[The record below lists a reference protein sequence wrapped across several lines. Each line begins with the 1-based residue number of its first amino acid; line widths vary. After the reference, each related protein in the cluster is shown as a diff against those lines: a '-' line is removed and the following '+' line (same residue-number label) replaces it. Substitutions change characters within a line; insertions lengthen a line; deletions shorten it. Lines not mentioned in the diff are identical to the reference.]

1 MTSND
6 WADFWRYIIGV
17 NVFPVDTKNG
27 TNYPEWSDWQDH
39 PIPKELHEKWKRENA
54 FAKGMAIIPGKVWF
68 RQDKKDYYL
77 VFIDLDNQKGI
88 DEICKVF
95 DVNNLEELS
104 KLVIIE
110 QHRGNPSR
118 AHLFL
123 YSKHIFKKKS
133 SDMKKYEKEIEEN
146 KIPSIEVKGLG
157 SHGIAF
163 CCPSPHEDGSNYE
176 IIKTLEPGTFGEEIE
191 QKLFQIYEKYDLLVD
206 KSGKIPIKKLFESD
220 FVVYEGH
227 NRHEALL
234 RIMESLLQRN
244 KSILSKEQIKQLA
257 RDWNLNHCKT
267 PLNENEFERQWKD
280 ANKFIEGNINGT
292 NHFPFNI
299 EKDFNIND
307 NNEKDDLI
315 YKIIGHNSNPLIYY
329 IDKKTKE
336 IRYGILVH
344 DGIIFKK
351 SIIDTVPTKII
362 VYNNPIFPRIQ
373 PTEIQFSNGSK
384 IGPFHNVSDIIKALE
399 NKGHILN
406 KNKSNDA
413 LNSIISAF
421 NDNYLI
427 EYKED
432 VTTPGYYCIENK
444 IISKDVTQSVDI
456 KKEDADKCCE
466 YLNELAETGWKNKKI
481 FPSVLKWGIVSPFSF
496 IIKQSSDNYMHWL
509 QLYGQG
515 QTGKTTLGYIVLSIW
530 NLKTRD
536 HSLGFNHI
544 DTVPRF
550 GNNVSRDTYP
560 KLVNEVGALS
570 TNSYSRYTAII
581 EMVKHSIESITAR
594 GKHLDSGNSG
604 SSSGSYQE
612 IPALSPMIFTSNYQP
627 INDSGYNRRFFSIHF
642 SKEEKKEMDEQ
653 EKFRKS
659 IEENKK
665 YLSALGDF
673 AADYIRRNPTEL
685 IKKPWYEVSKDILK
699 AFFEFANKLPPEW
712 IDYLEEQRDAVD
724 ESNELTHFGLRA
736 FILNKINETYSRFF
750 RNTADESNHNH
761 YELDNSSSKLRF
773 CLQNNLI
780 SFLHLIDNGFILVSS
795 DIMKELRNSNIENIT
810 SLKDIGL
817 LLNFKYTTKN
827 FNEKKMRVLYGKIDT
842 LLEFLD
848 AEIK

>member
-1 MTSND
+1 MTPND
-6 WADFWRYIIGV
+6 WADFWRERGF
-17 NVFPVDTKNG
+17 NVIPADTQYRKK
-27 TNYPEWSDWQDH
+27 YPEWERWQNN
-39 PIPKELHEKWKRENA
+39 PIPKEQHEKWKRENA
-54 FAKGMAIIPGKVWF
+54 FEKGMAIIPGKVWF
-68 RQDKKDYYL
+68 REDKKEYYL
-77 VFIDLDNQKGI
+77 VCIDLDNRKGI
-88 DEICKVF
+88 DEICSIFEVK
-95 DVNNLEELS
+95 DLEELS
-104 KLVIIE
+104 KITLVE
-110 QHRGNPSR
+110 FHKDNPSR
-118 AHLFL
+118 CHVYF

-133 SDMKKYEKEIEEN
+133 SDMKKLAKDIEEN

-157 SHGIAF
+157 SHGISF
-163 CCPSPHEDGSNYE
+163 CCPSPHKDGYNYE
-176 IIKTLEPGTFGEEIE
+176 IKGTLEPGTFGEEIE
-191 QKLFQIYEKYDLLVD
+191 EKLFEIYKKYDLLV
-206 KSGKIPIKKLFESD
+206 GKNGQIPIRKLFESD
-220 FVVYEGH
+220 FVVKEGH

-244 KSILSKEQIKQLA
+244 KSILSNEQIKQLA
-257 RDWNLNHCKT
+257 WNWNLEHCKP
-267 PLNENEFERQWKD
+267 PLNDNEFDRQWKD
-280 ANKFIEGNINGT
+280 ANRFIEKNNNGT
-292 NHFPFNI
+292 RRGNLNI
-299 EKDFNIND
+299 KGDFSIND
-307 NNEKDDLI
+307 NNEKDDFI
-315 YKIIGHNSNPLIYY
+315 YKIVGYNSNPLIYY
-329 IDKKTKE
+329 IDNKTKE

-344 DGIIFKK
+344 EGIVFKK
-351 SIIDTVPTKII
+351 SVIDAVPTRIV

-373 PTEIQFSNGSK
+373 PIEIEFSNGSK
-384 IGPFHNVSDIIKALE
+384 IGPFNNVSDIIKALE

-406 KNKSNDA
+406 KYKANDA

-421 NDNYLI
+421 NDNHLI

-432 VTTPGYYCIENK
+432 VTTPGYYYIENK
-444 IISKDVTQSVDI
+444 IIPKDVTQSVEI
-456 KKEDADKCCE
+456 RKEDAEKCCD
-466 YLNELAETGWKNKKI
+466 YLNELAETGWKNKNI
-481 FPSVLKWGIVSPFSF
+481 FPTVLKWGIISPFSF
-496 IIKQSSDNYMHWL
+496 IIKQSTDNYMHWL

-530 NLKTRD
+530 NLKARD

-594 GKHLDSGNSG
+594 GKHLDSGSSG
-604 SSSGSYQE
+604 GSTGSYQE

-627 INDSGYNRRFFSIHF
+627 INDSGYNRRFFSIHL
-642 SKEEKKEMDEQ
+642 SKEEKKEIDEQ

-659 IEENKK
+659 FEENKK

-673 AADYIRRNPTEL
+673 AADYITRNLTEL
-685 IKKPWYEVSKDILK
+685 TRKPWYEVSKDILK
-699 AFFEFANKLPPEW
+699 ALFEFANKLPPKW
-712 IDYLEEQRDAVD
+712 VDYIEEQRDAVD

-736 FILNKINETYSRFF
+736 FILNKINETCVRFF
-750 RNTADESNHNH
+750 RNITDESNHNQ

-773 CLQNNLI
+773 CLQNKLI
-780 SFLHLIDNGFILVSS
+780 SFLHIIDNDYILITS

-817 LLNFKYTTKN
+817 LLNFKYTNKN
-827 FNEKKMRVLYGKIDT
+827 FNGKKMRVLYGNMDT

>member
-1 MTSND
+1 MTPNE
-6 WADFWRYIIGV
+6 WADFWRDVRGV
-17 NVFPVDTKNG
+17 NVIPADTRYRKK
-27 TNYPEWSDWQDH
+27 YPEWEFWQNN
-39 PIPKELHEKWKRENA
+39 PIPKEQHEKWKKENA
-54 FAKGMAIIPGKVWF
+54 FEKGMAIIPGKVWF
-68 RQDKKDYYL
+68 SEDKKDYYL
-77 VFIDLDNQKGI
+77 VCIDLDNQKGI
-88 DEICKVF
+88 DEICNIFEVK
-95 DVNNLEELS
+95 DLEELS
-104 KLVIIE
+104 TITLVE
-110 QHRGNPSR
+110 YHEDNPAR
-118 AHLFL
+118 CHVYF

-133 SDMKKYEKEIEEN
+133 SDMKKLGKDMEEN

-157 SHGIAF
+157 SHGISF
-163 CCPSPHEDGSNYE
+163 CCPSPHKNGSNYE
-176 IIKTLEPGTFGEEIE
+176 IRGTFEPGTFGKEIE
-191 QKLFQIYEKYDLLVD
+191 KKLFEVYRKYNLLVNTN
-206 KSGKIPIKKLFESD
+206 GLLPIKKLFESD
-220 FVVYEGH
+220 FVVIENH

-244 KSILSKEQIKQLA
+244 KSILSKEHLKQLA
-257 RDWNLNHCKT
+257 RDWNLEHCNP
-267 PLNENEFERQWKD
+267 PLNETEFERQWKD
-280 ANKFIEGNINGT
+280 ANKFIEGKYNGSSHVRFNIN
-292 NHFPFNI
+292 
-299 EKDFNIND
+299 KDFGIND
-307 NNEKDDLI
+307 NNEEDDFI
-315 YKIIGHNSNPLIYY
+315 YKIVGHNSNPLIYY

-336 IRYGILVH
+336 VRYGILVH
-344 DGIIFKK
+344 EGIIFKK

-373 PTEIQFSNGSK
+373 PIEIQFSNGSK
-384 IGPFHNVSDIIKALE
+384 IGPFNNVSDIIKTLE
-399 NKGHILN
+399 NKGHLLN
-406 KNKSNDA
+406 KNRANDA

-421 NDNYLI
+421 NHNGLI
-427 EYKED
+427 DYRQD
-432 VTTPGYYCIENK
+432 VTTPGYYFIENK
-444 IISKDVTQSVDI
+444 IMSKDVTQSVDI
-456 KKEDADKCCE
+456 NKVDVEKCCD
-466 YLNELAETGWKNKKI
+466 YLNELAETGWKNKNI
-481 FPSVLKWGIVSPFSF
+481 FPTVLKWGIVSPFSF
-496 IIKQSSDNYMHWL
+496 IIKQSTDNYMHWL

-530 NLKTRD
+530 NLKARD

-550 GNNVSRDTYP
+550 GNNVSKDTYP

-604 SSSGSYQE
+604 SAGSYQE

-642 SKEEKKEMDEQ
+642 SKEEKKELDEQ

-659 IEENKK
+659 FEENKK
-665 YLSALGDF
+665 YMSALGDF
-673 AADYIRRNPTEL
+673 AAFYITRKPTEL
-685 IKKPWYEVSKDILK
+685 TRKPWYEVSKDILK

-712 IDYLEEQRDAVD
+712 IDHLEEQRDAVD

-750 RNTADESNHNH
+750 RNTGDENNHNQ
-761 YELDNSSSKLRF
+761 YELDNSASKLRF

-780 SFLHLIDNGFILVSS
+780 SFLHLIDNNFILISS
-795 DIMKELRNSNIENIT
+795 DVLKELRNSNIENIT

-817 LLNFKYTTKN
+817 LLNFKYTNKN
-827 FNEKKMRVLYGKIDT
+827 FNGKKMRVLYGRMDT
-842 LLEFLD
+842 LLEFMD